1 MSNLDVRPTE
11 TACHAPEQSGP
22 VVEFLQPREVPLGGI
37 RSMQVKRTL
46 PHRGVPTVG
55 AWCFLDQ
62 FGPQRTTMTVLPHP
76 HTGLQTVTWP
86 LQGEIRHR
94 DSVGSDVMVR
104 PGQLNLMTSGPGIS
118 HSEVSPPESMLDG
131 LQLWVAL
138 PTGSD
143 SVAPAFQQHVDLP
156 GYETRGLRGTVVLGE
171 LAVTR
176 SPATTYSPLV
186 GAQLDI
192 DAVAMTTIPLR
203 RDFEHAVLVL
213 GGTLTVAGTPLEPGP
228 LLYLGTGRDEL
239 PVASTTGATIFLLG
253 GEPFPDDLVMWW
265 NFVGRSHDDIV
276 TAREEWERDGQHR
289 FGVVAGHAGERIP
302 APPMPPLRL
311 TPRRRRR
318 PT

>member
-143 SVAPAFQQHVDLP
+143 SVAPAFEQHVDLP